1 MNNSRF
7 SVCLLYPHNTRDF
20 VKTAHCV
27 HCFPSIST
35 KLHGNCIGKGDSK
48 IWGLSYCRWILG
60 VFFRIEDMK
69 FAHIK
74 RNLHTFANFKFCAWI
89 NPGD

>member
-48 IWGLSYCRWILG
+48 IMGAIVLQMDSWGFFPDRRYEICSYQT
-60 VFFRIEDMK
+60 K
-69 FAHIK
+69 PAHV
-74 RNLHTFANFKFCAWI
+74 RQL
-89 NPGD
+89 